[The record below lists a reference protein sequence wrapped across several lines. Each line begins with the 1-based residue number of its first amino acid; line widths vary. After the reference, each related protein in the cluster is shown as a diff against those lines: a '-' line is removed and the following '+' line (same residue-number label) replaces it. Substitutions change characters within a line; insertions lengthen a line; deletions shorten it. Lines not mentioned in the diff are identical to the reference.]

1 MAVSLGGNSA
11 SLPHRSLR
19 RPALPNTHQKW
30 PNSSLEER
38 IVSCGTAKAR
48 YPQVLKS
55 VGKAPEQYGAWDED
69 EDDEH

>member
-1 MAVSLGGNSA
+1 VAGEACDSGKPYDA
-11 SLPHRSLR
+11 R
-19 RPALPNTHQKW
+19 
-30 PNSSLEER
+30 SLEER

-69 EDDEH
+69 EDDEP